1 MWVRLGDEFKYRLVG
16 WRNLCEPLQIGGGL
30 GICNLI
36 SFNQALLGKWLWQ
49 YTSGR
54 DALWR
59 IVIDTKYGSVWGGL
73 VLQYSKG
80 ASGVCPWKSLRTG
93 WDVFNR
99 FVNFKVGWLFY

>member
-1 MWVRLGDEFKYRLVG
+1 MNLSIAWLVG
-16 WRNLCEPLQIGGGL
+16 GIFVNHSKLGGL

-59 IVIDTKYGSVWGGL
+59 IVIDTKYGSVWGG
-73 VLQYSKG
+73 
-80 ASGVCPWKSLRTG
+80 G
-93 WDVFNR
+93 WCSNIVRGPLGFAHGR
-99 FVNFKVGWLFY
+99 A